1 MGKIKVAFFDIDG
14 TLADNEL
21 PRRMGIYPRIPD
33 SARLAIRKLK
43 EKGIQ
48 PVLATGRN
56 YDILQRFTH
65 HLGIDT
71 VVSSNGAYV
80 VYQGQE
86 LLSHP
91 LDRGSLQTLVNE
103 LDNLDYDYLLET
115 PHTIYHKA
123 TSRPIANNL
132 MQDVQV
138 FSKYNLPLEVIQVIY
153 HLNEKGRLP
162 LEMPELTSEKVS
174 PDVINIHNK
183 AVNKATGIAAILRKM
198 GLSADEA
205 IAFGD
210 EENDAAMFDLV
221 KYPIAM
227 GDASPELKKKAFYV
241 TDTVA
246 NDGIWKAC
254 EKLGLFK

>member
-21 PRRMGIYPRIPD
+21 PQRMGIYPRIPD
-33 SARLAIRKLK
+33 SARAAIRKLK
-43 EKGIQ
+43 ESGIE

-86 LLSHP
+86 LVSHP
-91 LDRGSLQTLVNE
+91 LERRTVQTLVNE
-103 LDNLDYDYLLET
+103 LDNLDYDFLLET

-138 FSKYNLPLEVIQVIY
+138 FSKYNIPSEVIQVIY
-153 HLNEKGRLP
+153 YQNEKGRLP
-162 LEMPELTSEKVS
+162 LEMPELIAEKVG
-174 PDVINIHNK
+174 PDVINIHK
-183 AVNKATGIAAILRKM
+183 KTVTKATGIAEVLKQM
-198 GLSADEA
+198 GLSAEEA

-210 EENDAAMFDLV
+210 EENDSAMFDLV

-227 GDASPELKKKAFYV
+227 GNASAELKKKAFYV

-254 EKLGLFK
+254 EKLGLF